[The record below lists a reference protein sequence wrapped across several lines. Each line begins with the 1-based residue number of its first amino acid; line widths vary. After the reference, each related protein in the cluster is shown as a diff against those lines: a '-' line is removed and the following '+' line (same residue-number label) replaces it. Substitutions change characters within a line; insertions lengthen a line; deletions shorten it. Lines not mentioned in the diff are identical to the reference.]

1 MRQQRKASRG
11 LTMALAM
18 GIGIF
23 GFAGTAAADVII
35 APVSAVCNV
44 SCPGFGSLTNT
55 IDQSGLSIGYTSGV
69 TDFDAYLA
77 LNPTHTNIF
86 PGFEWF
92 SSSGSTTATV
102 TYNLG
107 AVTNINRLALFNEE
121 VSGIGLLNLFYSTD
135 NILFLPLAL
144 GLLPTDNPANQFY
157 RADVFSF
164 AATNAQYVRF
174 EMSRCPQPN
183 PGSFPACAIGE
194 VAFASGEGTTVAP
207 EPGTMLLLGSGLAGL
222 AARRR
227 RQAKLAS

>member
-18 GIGIF
+18 GIGIL

-35 APVSAVCNV
+35 APVSAVCSV

-77 LNPTHTNIF
+77 LNPTHTNTF
-86 PGFEWF
+86 STFEWF
-92 SSSGSTTATV
+92 SNSGSTTATV

-107 AVTNINRLALFNEE
+107 AVNTINRLALWNEE
-121 VSGIGLLNLFYSTD
+121 SSGIGLLNLFYSTD

-144 GLLPTDNPANQFY
+144 GLLPTDNPLGPQY

-174 EMSRCPQPN
+174 EMSGCPQLN
-183 PGSFPACAIGE
+183 PGSFPACGIGE
-194 VAFASGEGTTVAP
+194 VAFARGQGTVAP
-207 EPGTMLLLGSGLAGL
+207 EPGTMLLLGSGLAAL